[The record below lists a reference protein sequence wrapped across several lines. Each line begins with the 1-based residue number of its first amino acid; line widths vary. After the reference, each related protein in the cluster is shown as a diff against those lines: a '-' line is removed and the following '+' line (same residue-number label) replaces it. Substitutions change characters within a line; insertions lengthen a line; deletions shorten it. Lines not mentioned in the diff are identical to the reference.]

1 MYYINGKMFILTL
14 NYIKHKKKG
23 MEKQMKKVLLKT
35 IKKYRVTIFL
45 TVFFIVINTYFLTYP
60 PKIIGKIVDLLYD
73 IEANKSQIIQ
83 QTIYL
88 LIMCI
93 VLLVVRMPWR
103 WLVGYVPRS
112 IEMDIKNKLFEQFMK
127 IKLSNVEKI
136 KNGELMSYFVKD
148 ISEIRAFSYK
158 LLSHG
163 TRFVFTMI
171 IATYTM
177 MKGVN
182 IKLTIIT
189 LCPIIITTLVII
201 KVKMYLEQSF
211 KKSQKYF
218 TELSEFVQESTDAI
232 RTTKAYTGE
241 TSQLKEFIRKNRL
254 LREANNAV
262 DVHSTLLS
270 TCLNIGFGL
279 CYGISLLYGSKL
291 VLSGGITVGDF
302 VAFNGYIGLFVGP
315 VSWLPSVISR
325 YKRAQLSYYRLEK
338 VFNLEKEKI
347 VIKGNIEKENAI
359 KGDVEIKNLTFNYPE
374 NIETVLSN
382 INVKINRG
390 ETLGIIG
397 TIGSGKTTLMNL
409 LLRLYPVPKGKI
421 FIDGKDINEI
431 PLKKLRDSICYIT
444 QDNFL
449 FSTTLK
455 ENVKLFK
462 DGYEEEE
469 IKESTRKAMIYDDIE
484 KMQNGID
491 TVIGERGTDLS
502 GGQKQRV
509 VISRAFLNKSNI
521 VIFDDTFS
529 ALDNRTE
536 QMVLNNVK
544 KLVKDKTCIIISN
557 RISDIKDANEIIVL
571 DSGNIIESGTHN
583 TLIEQ
588 HGKYYEFYKQ
598 QSSKQEATV

>member
-1 MYYINGKMFILTL
+1 
-14 NYIKHKKKG
+14 
-23 MEKQMKKVLLKT
+23 MKKVLIKIL
-35 IKKYRVTIFL
+35 KKYKLTTFL
-45 TVFFIVINTYFLTYP
+45 TVFFIMLNIYFLTYP
-60 PKIIGKIVDLLYD
+60 PKIIGKIVDLLYN
-73 IEANKSQIIQ
+73 IEANKEQII
-83 QTIYL
+83 TYTFYL
-88 LIMCI
+88 LGICI
-93 VLLVVRMPWR
+93 VLLLVRMPWR

-112 IEMDIKNKLFEQFMK
+112 IERDIKDKLFEQFMK
-127 IKLSNVEKI
+127 IKMTNIQNI

-148 ISEIRAFSYK
+148 IAEIRAFTYK
-158 LLSHG
+158 ALSHG
-163 TRFVFTMI
+163 TRFIFTMI

-177 MKGVN
+177 MSGVN
-182 IKLTIIT
+182 VNLTIMT
-189 LCPIIITTLVII
+189 LFPIIITTLIII
-201 KVKMYLEQSF
+201 KIKMYLEQSYR
-211 KKSQKYF
+211 KSQKYF

-241 TSQLKEFIRKNRL
+241 TNQLKEFIRKNRK

-291 VLSGGITVGDF
+291 VLEGSISIGDF

-315 VSWLPSVISR
+315 VSWLPAVISR
-325 YKRAQLSYYRLEK
+325 YKRAQLSYKRLDK
-338 VFNLEKEKI
+338 VFSLEREKI
-347 VIKGNIEKENAI
+347 SVKGNLQSEDMVTGNIEI
-359 KGDVEIKNLTFNYPE
+359 KDLTFNYPE
-374 NIETVLSN
+374 HIETVLNN
-382 INVKINRG
+382 INITVNKG

-409 LLRLYPVPKGKI
+409 LLRLYPVRSGKI
-421 FIDGKDINEI
+421 FIDGQDINEI
-431 PLKKLRDSICYIT
+431 SLKTLRDNICYIT

-449 FSTTLK
+449 FSTTLR

-462 DGYEEEE
+462 DGFEEEE
-469 IKESTRKAMIYDDIE
+469 IKESTKNAMIYDDIE

-491 TVIGERGTDLS
+491 TIIGERGGDLS

-544 KLVKDKTCIIISN
+544 ELVKDKTCIIISN
-557 RISDIKDANEIIVL
+557 RISDIKDANKIVVL
-571 DSGNIIESGTHN
+571 DGGNIIETGTHEA
-583 TLIEQ
+583 LLEEK
-588 HGKYYEFYKQ
+588 GKYYEFYKQ
-598 QSSKQEATV
+598 QSARSEMVLN

>member
-1 MYYINGKMFILTL
+1 
-14 NYIKHKKKG
+14 
-23 MEKQMKKVLLKT
+23 MKKVLLKT
-35 IKKYRVTIFL
+35 LKKYRLTTFL
-45 TVFFIVINTYFLTYP
+45 TVFFIMLNIYFLTYP
-60 PKIIGKIVDLLYD
+60 PKIIGKIVDLLYN
-73 IEANKSQIIQ
+73 IEANKEQII
-83 QTIYL
+83 TYTFYL
-88 LIMCI
+88 LGICI
-93 VLLVVRMPWR
+93 VLLLVRMPWR

-112 IEMDIKNKLFEQFMK
+112 IERDIKDRLFEQFMK
-127 IKLSNVEKI
+127 IKMTSIQNI

-148 ISEIRAFSYK
+148 IAEIRAFIYRLISY
-158 LLSHG
+158 G
-163 TRFVFTMI
+163 TRFIFTMI

-177 MKGVN
+177 MSGVN
-182 IKLTIIT
+182 VNLTIIT
-189 LCPIIITTLVII
+189 LCPIIITTLIII
-201 KVKMYLEQSF
+201 KIKMYLEQSYR
-211 KKSQKYF
+211 KSQKYF

-241 TSQLKEFIRKNRL
+241 TNQLKEFIRKNRR

-291 VLSGGITVGDF
+291 VLEGSISIGDF

-325 YKRAQLSYYRLEK
+325 YKRAELSYKRLDK
-338 VFNLEKEKI
+338 VFNLEREKI
-347 VIKGNIEKENAI
+347 SVKGNLQNEESIKGNIEI
-359 KGDVEIKNLTFNYPE
+359 KDLTFNYPE
-374 NIETVLSN
+374 HIETVLNN
-382 INVKINRG
+382 INVTVNKG

-409 LLRLYPVPKGKI
+409 LLRLYPVQNGKI
-421 FIDGKDINEI
+421 FIDGQDINDI
-431 PLKKLRDSICYIT
+431 PLKTLRDNICYIT

-449 FSTTLK
+449 FSTTLR

-462 DGYEEEE
+462 DGFEEEE
-469 IKESTRKAMIYDDIE
+469 IKESTKNAMIYDDIE

-491 TVIGERGTDLS
+491 TIIGERGGDLS

-557 RISDIKDANEIIVL
+557 RISDIKDANKIIVL
-571 DSGNIIESGTHN
+571 DAGNIIETGTHE
-583 TLIEQ
+583 TLIGEK
-588 HGKYYEFYKQ
+588 GKYYEFYKQ
-598 QSSKQEATV
+598 QSAKSEMALN

>member
-1 MYYINGKMFILTL
+1 
-14 NYIKHKKKG
+14 
-23 MEKQMKKVLLKT
+23 MKKVLLKT
-35 IKKYRVTIFL
+35 LKKYRLTTFL
-45 TVFFIVINTYFLTYP
+45 TVFFIMLNIYFLTYP
-60 PKIIGKIVDLLYD
+60 PKIIGKIVDLLYN
-73 IEANKSQIIQ
+73 IEANKEQII
-83 QTIYL
+83 TYTFYL
-88 LIMCI
+88 LGICI
-93 VLLVVRMPWR
+93 VLLLVRMPWR

-112 IEMDIKNKLFEQFMK
+112 IERDIKDKLFEQFMK
-127 IKLSNVEKI
+127 IKMKSIQNI

-148 ISEIRAFSYK
+148 IAEIRSFTYK
-158 LLSHG
+158 ALSHG
-163 TRFVFTMI
+163 TRFIFTMI

-177 MKGVN
+177 MSGVN
-182 IKLTIIT
+182 VNLTIIT
-189 LCPIIITTLVII
+189 LCPIIITTLIII
-201 KVKMYLEQSF
+201 KIKMYLEQSYR
-211 KKSQKYF
+211 KSQKYF

-241 TSQLKEFIRKNRL
+241 TNQLKEFIRKNRR

-291 VLSGGITVGDF
+291 VLEGSISIGDF

-315 VSWLPSVISR
+315 VSWLPAVISR
-325 YKRAQLSYYRLEK
+325 YKRAELSYKRLDK
-338 VFNLEKEKI
+338 VFNLEREKI
-347 VIKGNIEKENAI
+347 SIKGNLQNEEGIKGNIEI
-359 KGDVEIKNLTFNYPE
+359 KDLTFNYPE
-374 NIETVLSN
+374 HIESVLNN
-382 INVKINRG
+382 INVTVNKG

-409 LLRLYPVPKGKI
+409 LLRLYPVQNGKI
-421 FIDGKDINEI
+421 FIDGQDINDI
-431 PLKKLRDSICYIT
+431 PLKTLRDNICYIT

-449 FSTTLK
+449 FSTTLR

-462 DGYEEEE
+462 EGFEEEE
-469 IKESTRKAMIYDDIE
+469 IKESTKNAMIYDDIE

-491 TVIGERGTDLS
+491 TIIGERGGDLS

-544 KLVKDKTCIIISN
+544 ELVKDKTCIIISN
-557 RISDIKDANEIIVL
+557 RISDIKAANKIIVL
-571 DSGNIIESGTHN
+571 DGGNIIESGTHE
-583 TLIEQ
+583 TLIGEK
-588 HGKYYEFYKQ
+588 GKYYEFYKQ
-598 QSSKQEATV
+598 QSLRSEMVLN

>member
-1 MYYINGKMFILTL
+1 M
-14 NYIKHKKKG
+14 
-23 MEKQMKKVLLKT
+23 LL
-35 IKKYRVTIFL
+35 
-45 TVFFIVINTYFLTYP
+45 
-60 PKIIGKIVDLLYD
+60 
-73 IEANKSQIIQ
+73 
-83 QTIYL
+83 
-88 LIMCI
+88 
-93 VLLVVRMPWR
+93 VRMPWR

-112 IEMDIKNKLFEQFMK
+112 IEMDIKDKLFEQFMK
-127 IKLSNVEKI
+127 IKLSNIEKI

-148 ISEIRAFSYK
+148 ISEIRSFSYK

-177 MKGVN
+177 MSGVS
-182 IKLTIIT
+182 ITLTIMT
-189 LCPIIITTLVII
+189 LCPIIITTLIII
-201 KVKMYLEQSF
+201 KIKMYLEQSF
-211 KKSQKYF
+211 RKSQKYF

-241 TSQLKEFIRKNRL
+241 NNQLKEFIRKNRL
-254 LREANNAV
+254 LKEANNAV

-291 VLSGGITVGDF
+291 VLDGVITVGDF

-325 YKRAQLSYYRLEK
+325 YKRAQLSYYRLDK
-338 VFNLEKEKI
+338 VFNLDREKI
-347 VIKGNIEKENAI
+347 SIKDNKENKNEIIGNIEI
-359 KGDVEIKNLTFNYPE
+359 KDLTFNYPE

-382 INVKINRG
+382 INIKINKG

-409 LLRLYPVPKGKI
+409 LLRLYPVQNGKI
-421 FIDGKDINEI
+421 FIDGKDINDI
-431 PLKKLRDSICYIT
+431 PLKTLRDSICYIT

-449 FSTTLK
+449 FSTTLR

-469 IKESTRKAMIYDDIE
+469 IKESTQNAMIYDDIE

-509 VISRAFLNKSNI
+509 VLSRAFLNRSNI
-521 VIFDDTFS
+521 VILDDTFS

-536 QMVLNNVK
+536 KMVLDNVK
-544 KLVKDKTCIIISN
+544 ELVKDKTCIIISN
-557 RISDIKDANEIIVL
+557 RISDIKDANNIIVL
-571 DSGNIIESGTHN
+571 ESGNIIENGTHD
-583 TLIEQ
+583 TLLQ
-588 HGKYYEFYKQ
+588 KHGKYYEFYKQ
-598 QSSKQEATV
+598 QSSNNDLEYNT